1 MIVGKANRD
10 LLNVSL
16 IFMNRIMKNKKEN
29 ATECMFFD
37 TEQFFF
43 DERQGYKVVVT

>member
-1 MIVGKANRD
+1 MIEGKANKY

-16 IFMNRIMKNKKEN
+16 IFMKNKKEN
-29 ATECMFFD
+29 ATECMFLD

-43 DERQGYKVVVT
+43 DERQGFEVVVT